1 MLDQKQWIEKFE
13 KENGRKPQPSEFI
26 AAKNSREFEEDTTE
40 LKNTNS
46 AIESV
51 IEVDEELKVFKE
63 SNDTDNKMD
72 YKMEEHLST
81 KKVYCFNC
89 GTQNVQGEELCLS
102 CGVKLNRGKEVKS
115 FFSDLTSKLTE
126 VSVMATQKTKE
137 LTQNAQV
144 NTHIYTEKKKRDNLI
159 LALGNAYYEKYKN
172 DTNADFPEI
181 LSEIKKTDIIIKD
194 IRDANNY

>member
-1 MLDQKQWIEKFE
+1 MLDKKQWIEKFE
-13 KENGRKPQPSEFI
+13 KKNGRKPQPSEFI
-26 AAKNSREFEEDTTE
+26 AAKNSREFEDSTTE
-40 LKNTNS
+40 LKNKNS
-46 AIESV
+46 ATEPDL
-51 IEVDEELKVFKE
+51 EVDGEVQVSEE
-63 SNDTDNKMD
+63 SIDTENKTED
-72 YKMEEHLST
+72 HPST

-89 GTQNVQGEELCLS
+89 GTQNVQDEELCSS

-115 FFSDLTSKLTE
+115 FFSDLTTKLTE
-126 VSVMATQKTKE
+126 VSVMASQKTKE

-181 LSEIKKTDIIIKD
+181 LSEIKKTDIIIKG

>member
-81 KKVYCFNC
+81 KKSILLQLWY
-89 GTQNVQGEELCLS
+89 
-102 CGVKLNRGKEVKS
+102 
-115 FFSDLTSKLTE
+115 
-126 VSVMATQKTKE
+126 TKCS
-137 LTQNAQV
+137 
-144 NTHIYTEKKKRDNLI
+144 R
-159 LALGNAYYEKYKN
+159 
-172 DTNADFPEI
+172 
-181 LSEIKKTDIIIKD
+181 
-194 IRDANNY
+194 